1 MDVYSVLSRIYGNWT
16 ECVLGVNSAPD
27 LFYAGGMSTPS
38 PAAPTLAR
46 LREYAAD
53 TLWHEADLQAAL
65 DRLGFLQA
73 DPIRSPARAQDLML
87 MQRVPGYRAG
97 ELERRYAELDT
108 EEDYFPNYGF
118 VSREVWTLL
127 HPRALREWRIEQD
140 APGLMERVLAHVQGV
155 DDLHPREATE
165 IFGRTRV
172 QNNWGGGSNAT
183 TRALEALHHSGRLRI
198 ARRESGV
205 KVYGLPR
212 THPGSQDTTERLRAL
227 VLVLARLYAPASEAG
242 LRLLVGL
249 SSNEHV
255 GLRATLKDMVQ
266 GGTLTRAVVEGVAYL
281 WPQGEFSEQPVP
293 SGVRIV
299 APFDPL
305 VWDRRRFEHLHGW
318 TYRFEAY
325 TPPAKRTMGYYALP
339 LFSAG
344 KAVGWANLSVSGG
357 ELNSEIG
364 LIPGVRRTATFER
377 ALGTELERYRRFLGL
392 NG

>member
-1 MDVYSVLSRIYGNWT
+1 
-16 ECVLGVNSAPD
+16 
-27 LFYAGGMSTPS
+27 MSTSS
-38 PAAPTLAR
+38 PAAPTLAG
-46 LREYAAD
+46 LRQYAAS
-53 TLWHEADLQAAL
+53 TLWHETDLQAAL

-73 DPIRSPARAQDLML
+73 DPIRAPARAQDLIL
-87 MQRVPGYRAG
+87 MGRVPGYRAG

-127 HPRALREWRIEQD
+127 HPRAAREWRIEQD
-140 APGLMERVLAHVQGV
+140 APGLIERVLAHIQGV
-155 DDLHPREATE
+155 EDLHPREATE
-165 IFGRTRV
+165 VFGRTRV

-212 THPGSQDTTERLRAL
+212 PHPGEQDMAERLRAL

-249 SSNEHV
+249 SGNEHA

-266 GGTLTRAVVEGVAYL
+266 GGILTRVVVEGVAYL
-281 WPQGEFSEQPVP
+281 WPQGEVSAQPAP

-339 LFSAG
+339 LFFAE

-364 LIPGVRRTATFER
+364 LIPGVRRTAAFER
-377 ALGTELERYRRFLGL
+377 ALKAELERYRAFLGL
-392 NG
+392 TE

>member
-1 MDVYSVLSRIYGNWT
+1 
-16 ECVLGVNSAPD
+16 
-27 LFYAGGMSTPS
+27 MSLPP

-46 LREYAAD
+46 LRAYAAG
-53 TLWHEADLQAAL
+53 TLWQTPDLQAAL

-73 DPIRSPARAQDLML
+73 DPIRAPARAQDLTL

-97 ELERRYAELDT
+97 ELERRYAELDV

-127 HPRALREWRIEQD
+127 HPRPARAWGIEQD
-140 APGLMERVLAHVQGV
+140 APGLMDRVLAHVQEV
-155 DDLHPREATE
+155 EDLHPRQAAEV
-165 IFGRTRV
+165 FGRTRV
-172 QNNWGGGSNAT
+172 QNGWGGGSNAT

-205 KVYGLPR
+205 KVYAPPR
-212 THPGSQDTTERLRAL
+212 VHPGPQDTPERLRAL

-249 SSNEHV
+249 SSNEHA
-255 GLRATLKDMVQ
+255 GLRATLKEMV
-266 GGTLTRAVVEGVAYL
+266 GDGTLTRAVVEGAAYL
-281 WPQGEFSEQPVP
+281 WPQGEFSEQPAL

-318 TYRFEAY
+318 VYRFEAY

-339 LFSAG
+339 LFSAE

-364 LIPGVRRTATFER
+364 LIPGVRRTAAFER
-377 ALGTELERYRRFLGL
+377 SLKAELERYRAFLGL
-392 NG
+392 GD